1 MTRGGTR
8 KGAGRPKGSCKP
20 KNELAKRYTFRLYNW
35 QVPIVRD
42 FIKKLKSIKLL
53 QSYKQKLTYIAII
66 PEKDSDKKK
75 G

>member
-1 MTRGGTR
+1 MVRGGKRT
-8 KGAGRPKGSCKP
+8 GAGRPKGTCKP
-20 KNELAKRYTFRLYNW
+20 ESELAKRYTFRLYNW

-42 FIKKLKSIKLL
+42 FIKQLKSIKLL
-53 QSYKQKLTYIAII
+53 QSDKQKLTYIAII